1 MVLLGARG
9 DTATQMAECLRMLQL
24 QDDAH
29 VRFSRLLTEL
39 SEIKAPCTLSAAN
52 RLYGEE
58 TYGFTPTFLEV
69 TKEMFKADLESV
81 DFIGG
86 SEEARLN
93 INRWVERQTHGKIP
107 DLLAQGVV
115 DGASRLVLV
124 NAVYFKGS
132 WSRMFKE
139 AATCDAPFRVNK
151 TETKTVK
158 MMYQSSKFP
167 FFCIPEFN
175 CQVLELPYSQREL
188 SMLVFL
194 PDDIMDGTTG
204 LEQLERSLT
213 YDLFTQ
219 WTHPDGMRE
228 QEVRVRLPRF
238 KMQEM
243 YDLKEALVSMGVVNA
258 FDVALA
264 DFSGMSPAED
274 LVLSQ
279 VLHKSFVEVNEE
291 GTEAAAAAA
300 AVMMLRCARPAAA
313 FIADH
318 PFLFFIRHNPSMSVL
333 FAGRC
338 CSPE

>member
-93 INRWVERQTHGKIP
+93 INRWVERQTH
-107 DLLAQGVV
+107 
-115 DGASRLVLV
+115 
-124 NAVYFKGS
+124 GS